1 MFFLWAS
8 CHVLRS
14 LFLPSSFSSD
24 VSHSYPTLRCGEET
38 SKSTEGSEGGGI
50 AKRWIEVGRIQS
62 SRVWSPSICTT
73 SRPSKLL
80 LPHFLSFR
88 TRPIHEHHAV
98 SISHFIV
105 VTSPLLLLSWGLRRI
120 DPEKGY
126 YQKTTPPYGPPER
139 LAICIDHTIPQQT
152 PPVPISLS
160 YVRFSRS
167 CLLIVLSS
175 SLSFLLCSARQEK
188 ERCFILGYY

>member
-14 LFLPSSFSSD
+14 LFLSFSLSSD

-50 AKRWIEVGRIQS
+50 VKRWIEVGRIQS

-73 SRPSKLL
+73 SRPSRLL

-105 VTSPLLLLSWGLRRI
+105 VTSPLLLLSWGLRRT
-120 DPEKGY
+120 DPEKGN
-126 YQKTTPPYGPPER
+126 YQKPHHHIGPREVGHMHRPHHPTTN
-139 LAICIDHTIPQQT
+139 AI
-152 PPVPISLS
+152 
-160 YVRFSRS
+160 RFH
-167 CLLIVLSS
+167 
-175 SLSFLLCSARQEK
+175 LSFLCQVL
-188 ERCFILGYY
+188 